1 MSQAWMARPASVRLQ
16 MLRGGLSCGGKE
28 GRGVLAS
35 PALRSAAL
43 PPSPQR
49 RAGEAHGCGWATGL
63 GRALLAHT
71 HPLPLSCLC
80 SRPVS
85 FPETPY
91 TASPAGVDKVPPYRQ
106 PSGSFS
112 TPGSATYA
120 RYKPSPERSDSLL
133 SFPLRNLMKASIL
146 LPREMHLP
154 DIQVYLPFY
163 GAPGFPRVLRG
174 LLGWRAVCVR
184 MWGQASLARTRPA
197 GHGSSI

>member
-1 MSQAWMARPASVRLQ
+1 MRESNLQRRVSSQVWVARPASVRLQ
-16 MLRGGLSCGGKE
+16 TLRGGLSCGGKE
-28 GRGVLAS
+28 GKGVLAS

-49 RAGEAHGCGWATGL
+49 RAGEAHGCGWVAGL
-63 GRALLAHT
+63 GRALLLAHP
-71 HPLPLSCLC
+71 HSLPLSYLC

-133 SFPLRNLMKASIL
+133 SFPLRNLMKASSR

-163 GAPGFPRVLRG
+163 GALGFPRVLRG
-174 LLGWRAVCVR
+174 PLG
-184 MWGQASLARTRPA
+184 
-197 GHGSSI
+197 